1 MAPLSISLPIH
12 NYPLL
17 KVPKNFISTSFK
29 DLSDFFKSTD
39 FSKAILLGIA
49 LTIPIIVGIKLDALQ
64 VGITITLGAMLA
76 SPSDVSGSLRH
87 KVTGILFAT
96 LLAMIVSFIGA
107 YLHFSLWLLFPVLG
121 ILMFAISYISIY
133 GFRASLIS
141 FSGLFA
147 LVLSFSNVSATGME
161 PYQRVLLIGLGGLW
175 YVSLAICWHYIFPKA
190 PTEFYLSKTLKL
202 TANYLRTRGELVAEK
217 DNRTELLK
225 KLLTNQT
232 ELTTTHETLRD
243 ILISSRTGSG
253 KSNYEG
259 KRMLIFAQLVDM
271 LELAMANPVNYSK
284 TDELFKKK
292 PEQLEDFQGLLF
304 AMSNQLNSIADNLS
318 SPKKLQA
325 SPEIERYWQRINKD
339 ILEFDSNSINQFD
352 ENWLMLKNLLKYQ
365 KEQINK
371 IEKIEWLLKNP
382 AQQEISSINR
392 KDTRRFLTKQNYD
405 LEVLVENLN
414 LRSPIFKHSLRLAVV
429 TMVGFGVGML
439 ISVQN
444 PYWILLTLIV
454 IMRPTFGLTKT
465 RSRQRTIGT
474 LIGGALAVGIVLI
487 TQNTT
492 VYAIL
497 AIVCLVIAFSMV
509 QRNYKAGATFITLFV
524 VFIYALLRPDI
535 FSVIQYRVMDTIIG
549 AGLAT
554 LGNLLLWPAWEVQGI
569 QRTLLETIKAH
580 RVYLEEIIGYYNKKG
595 EVSAQY
601 KVSRKKAF
609 LAMSDLSSAFQRMTQ
624 EPKSRQK
631 NLDKIYEIAVLN
643 NTFLSSLAS
652 LSTFIITHPTTPA
665 SKNFNKVSGRI
676 IDNLLDAEQIL
687 MQGIPS
693 EEKTENVES
702 QNIFD
707 ATFGRDLILSKEE
720 KTEPQSGD
728 FHLKVEEA
736 HLVREQLKWLLAMS
750 EKMPKLL
757 RQIDFE

>member
-1 MAPLSISLPIH
+1 M
-12 NYPLL
+12 
-17 KVPKNFISTSFK
+17 KVPKDFISTSIK
-29 DLSDFFKSTD
+29 DLTEFFKSTD

-49 LTIPIIVGIKLDALQ
+49 LTVPIIVGIKLGALQ
-64 VGITITLGAMLA
+64 IGITITLGAMLA

-87 KVTGILFAT
+87 KITGILFAT

-147 LVLSFSNVSATGME
+147 LVLSFSSVSASGME
-161 PYQRVLLIGLGGLW
+161 PYERVLLIGLGGLW
-175 YVSLAICWHYIFPKA
+175 YALLAIGWHYIFPKA
-190 PTEFYLSKTLKL
+190 PTEFYLSKTLRL
-202 TANYLRTRGELVAEK
+202 TADYLKTRGKLVAEK
-217 DNRTELLK
+217 SNRTELLK
-225 KLLTNQT
+225 KLLTIQSD
-232 ELTTTHETLRD
+232 LTATHETLRD

-271 LELAMANPVNYSK
+271 LELAMTNPVNYSK
-284 TDELFKKK
+284 TDELFEKKT
-292 PEQLEDFQGLLF
+292 EQLEDFQGLLF
-304 AMSNQLNSIADNLS
+304 AMSNQLNVIADNLS
-318 SPKKLQA
+318 NPKKLQK
-325 SPEIERYWQRINKD
+325 STEIDRYWKRINKD
-339 ILEFDSNSINQFD
+339 ILEFNSSAVNPFE

-365 KEQINK
+365 KEQANK

-382 AQQEISSINR
+382 AQQEVSSINR
-392 KDTRRFLTKQNYD
+392 KETKRFLTKQNYD
-405 LEVLVENLN
+405 LEILVENFN

-429 TMVGFGVGML
+429 TMVGFGVGIL
-439 ISVQN
+439 VSVQN

-474 LIGGALAVGIVLI
+474 LIGGTLAVGIVLI

-535 FSVIQYRVMDTIIG
+535 FSVIQYRVTDTLIG

-554 LGNLLLWPAWEVQGI
+554 MGNLLLWPAWEVQGI
-569 QRTLLETIKAH
+569 QKTLLETIKAH
-580 RVYLEEIIGYYNKKG
+580 RIYLEEIIGYYNKKG

-609 LAMSDLSSAFQRMTQ
+609 LAMSDLSATFQRMTQ

-631 NLDKIYEIAVLN
+631 HLDKIYEIAVLN

-652 LSTFIITHPTTPA
+652 LSTFILNHPTTPA
-665 SKNFNKVSGRI
+665 SRNFNKVSGRI
-676 IDNLLDAEQIL
+676 IENLLDAEHIL
-687 MQGIPS
+687 IEGISS
-693 EEKTENVES
+693 EEKTDDLEIE
-702 QNIFD
+702 NIFE
-707 ATFGRDLILSKEE
+707 ATFGKDLNLSKEE
-720 KTEPQSGD
+720 KTQPQSEN

-757 RQIDFE
+757 RQINFE

>member
-1 MAPLSISLPIH
+1 MKDA
-12 NYPLL
+12 
-17 KVPKNFISTSFK
+17 KNLISTSFK
-29 DLSDFFKSTD
+29 DLLGFFKSTD

-76 SPSDVSGSLRH
+76 SPSDVSGSIRH
-87 KVTGILFAT
+87 KITGILFAT

-121 ILMFAISYISIY
+121 ILMFSISYISIY

-147 LVLSFSNVSATGME
+147 LVLSFSSVSSGGLE
-161 PYQRVLLIGLGGLW
+161 PYERVLLIGLGGLW
-175 YVSLAICWHYIFPKA
+175 YASLAIARHYIFPKA

-202 TANYLRTRGELVAEK
+202 TAEYLNIRGKLVAEK
-217 DNRTELLK
+217 SNRSELLK
-225 KLLTNQT
+225 KLLNLQID
-232 ELTTTHETLRD
+232 LTATHETLRD
-243 ILISSRTGSG
+243 ILISRRTGSG

-259 KRMLIFAQLVDM
+259 KRVLIFAQLVDM

-284 TDELFKKK
+284 TDELFQKK
-292 PEQLEDFQGLLF
+292 PEQLSDFQGLLF
-304 AMSNQLNSIADNLS
+304 SMSSQLIAISENLS
-318 SPKKLQA
+318 TPKKLQK
-325 SPEIERYWQRINKD
+325 STEIERFWKRINND
-339 ILEFDSNSINQFD
+339 IMEFDSNSTDKFD

-365 KEQINK
+365 KEQVNK

-382 AQQEISSINR
+382 AKSEISSIDR

-405 LEVLVENLN
+405 LEILTENFN
-414 LRSPIFKHSLRLAVV
+414 LRSPIFKHSLRLG
-429 TMVGFGVGML
+429 TMTMIGFGVGML
-439 ISVQN
+439 FSVQN
-444 PYWILLTLIV
+444 SYWILLTLIV

-474 LIGGALAVGIVLI
+474 LIGGVLAVGIVLL

-497 AIVCLVIAFSMV
+497 AILSLITAFSMI

-535 FSVIQYRVMDTIIG
+535 FNVIQYRVMDTLIG

-569 QRTLLETIKAH
+569 HKTLLETIKAH
-580 RVYLEEIIGYYNKKG
+580 RIYLEEIIGYYNKKG
-595 EVSAQY
+595 QVSAQY

-643 NTFLSSLAS
+643 HTFLSSLAS
-652 LSTFIITHPTTPA
+652 LSTFILNHPTTPA
-665 SKNFNKVSGRI
+665 SENFNKVAGRI
-676 IDNLLDAEQIL
+676 
-687 MQGIPS
+687 
-693 EEKTENVES
+693 TENLTEAETILIKEIPLEEDKEGEETE
-702 QNIFD
+702 NIFD
-707 ATFGRDLILSKEE
+707 ATFGRDLYLSEEE
-720 KTEPQSGD
+720 KTQPQSED

-757 RQIDFE
+757 RKIQFE